1 MSNDEIEEALR
12 KFKES
17 FENPKP
23 RKIVIMTSPQLNKQ
37 IDEEMKRIIGNK
49 LYDTRTESNI

>member
-1 MSNDEIEEALR
+1 MSNDEIEEALK
-12 KFKES
+12 KFKEN
-17 FENPKP
+17 FGNPKP

-49 LYDTRTESNI
+49 VYE

>member
-1 MSNDEIEEALR
+1 MSNDEIEEALK
-12 KFKES
+12 KFKED

-23 RKIVIMTSPQLNKQ
+23 RKIVIMTSPQLSKQ

>member
-12 KFKES
+12 EN

-49 LYDTRTESNI
+49 LYE

>member
-1 MSNDEIEEALR
+1 MSNEEIEEAMK

-49 LYDTRTESNI
+49 LYE

>member
-1 MSNDEIEEALR
+1 MSNDEALK
-12 KFKES
+12 KFKEN

-37 IDEEMKRIIGNK
+37 IDEEMKRIIGSKYKYDKTMYKRK
-49 LYDTRTESNI
+49 LQ